1 MDPIT
6 GAALIMGGAGLLGAG
21 GNIAAGFAQ
30 DSTVPSGDLVGVSSD
45 PYANPLFS
53 GLEFDAAT
61 GLGFGDATRIAGPL
75 RDVANQLQA
84 LPIDN
89 KQKRRAAIGLAA
101 IARHPA
107 LSPQEALQRFAEERG
122 GGLGAGLGEIL
133 ATTLNTMNRL
143 GFDQQALQDLGRRE
157 AQFNAQQQE
166 LIDSGF
172 GGLQTDIILDRARMA
187 QQMGQLGIQATDY
200 ATSGAVSPLM
210 QNLIDRRTQ
219 ALDRAEETALLRA
232 ANTGQRPG
240 TIERDF
246 ADLRANTEM
255 AAFAD
260 TIQAAAGL
268 QQLFSGQRAPA
279 ERTSSLGLQ
288 AQSNALNTA
297 ANQANVANQIAAQ
310 GQMAEGAAQATGIA
324 QGVGGL
330 ASSIGSIGQ
339 LQMLGELGAFSPAAQ
354 TTAPVTQTG
363 ATVMGPSSL
372 PTGFQVTGSPYISLG
387 GR

>member
-1 MDPIT
+1 MELLT
-6 GAALIMGGAGLLGAG
+6 GGLLLAGGGLLGGAG
-21 GNIAAGFAQ
+21 NIGAGFAQ
-30 DSTVPSGDLVGVSSD
+30 DSTIPSGDLVGVSSD

-75 RDVANQLQA
+75 RDVANRLQA

-101 IARHPA
+101 IARYPD

-143 GFDQQALQDLGRRE
+143 GFDRQSLQDLGRRE
-157 AQFNAQQQE
+157 AAFNAQQQQ
-166 LIDSGF
+166 LLDSGF

-187 QQMGQLGIQATDY
+187 QQMGQLGIQASDY
-200 ATSGAVSPLM
+200 ATGGDVSPLM
-210 QNLIDRRTQ
+210 QNFIDRRSR
-219 ALDRAEETALLRA
+219 AIDRDEEAALLRA

-288 AQSNALNTA
+288 ARSNALNTA
-297 ANQANVANQIAAQ
+297 ANQANVANQIASQ
-310 GQMAEGAAQATGIA
+310 GAMAEGAAQATGIA
-324 QGVGGL
+324 QGTGQIGG
-330 ASSIGSIGQ
+330 AFSQIGQ
-339 LQMLGELGAFSPAAQ
+339 LGMLDALGAFDPY
-354 TTAPVTQTG
+354 VR
-363 ATVMGPSSL
+363 GP
-372 PTGFQVTGSPYISLG
+372 
-387 GR
+387 R

>member
-1 MDPIT
+1 MDPII
-6 GAALIMGGAGLLGAG
+6 GGALIMGGAGLLGAG
-21 GNIAAGFAQ
+21 GNIGAGFAQ
-30 DSTVPSGDLVGVSSD
+30 DSTIPSGDLVGVSSD

-61 GLGFGDATRIAGPL
+61 GLGFGDATRISGPL
-75 RDVANQLQA
+75 RDVANRLQA

-101 IARHPA
+101 IARYPDV
-107 LSPQEALQRFAEERG
+107 SPEKALQRFAEERG
-122 GGLGAGLGEIL
+122 GGLGAGAGEIL
-133 ATTLNTMNRL
+133 LTTLNTMNRL
-143 GFDQQALQDLGRRE
+143 GFDQQSLQDLGRRE
-157 AQFNAQQQE
+157 ALCNAQQQQ
-166 LIDSGF
+166 LLDSGF

-187 QQMGQLGIQATDY
+187 QQMGQLGIQASDY
-200 ATSGAVSPLM
+200 ATGGAVSPLM
-210 QNLIDRRTQ
+210 QNFIDRRSR
-219 ALDRAEETALLRA
+219 AIDRDEETALLRA

-279 ERTSSLGLQ
+279 ERTTNMGLQ

-310 GQMAEGAAQATGIA
+310 GAMAEGAARSTGIA
-324 QGVGGL
+324 QGVGGF
-330 ASSIGSIGQ
+330 ADSIGSIGQ
-339 LQMLGELGAFSPAAQ
+339 LQMLSGLGAFGKPAAN
-354 TTAPVTQTG
+354 TALTG
-363 ATVMGPSSL
+363 GPGGASIADAIN
-372 PTGFQVTGSPYISLG
+372 PTDQAFNRIVGY
-387 GR
+387 

>member
-1 MDPIT
+1 MDPIIG
-6 GAALIMGGAGLLGAG
+6 GALLMGGAGLLGAG
-21 GNIAAGFAQ
+21 GNIGAGFAQ
-30 DSTVPSGDLVGVSSD
+30 DSTVPSGDLVGVSSN

-84 LPIDN
+84 LPIEN
-89 KQKRRAAIGLAA
+89 RVKRRAAIGLAA
-101 IARHPA
+101 IARYPD
-107 LSPQEALQRFAEERG
+107 LDPEEALQRFADERPT
-122 GGLGAGLGEIL
+122 GLGAGRGEIL
-133 ATTLNTMNRL
+133 RATLNTMNRL
-143 GFDQQALQDLGRRE
+143 GFDRQSLQDLGRRE
-157 AQFNAQQQE
+157 AAFTAQQQQ

-187 QQMGQLGIQATDY
+187 QQMGQLGIQASDY
-200 ATSGAVSPLM
+200 ATGGAVSPLM
-210 QNLIDRRTQ
+210 QNFIDRRSR
-219 ALDRAEETALLRA
+219 AIDRDEETALLRA

-279 ERTSSLGLQ
+279 ERTTNMGLQ

-310 GQMAEGAAQATGIA
+310 GAMAEGAAQATGIA
-324 QGVGGL
+324 QGVGGFADAL
-330 ASSIGSIGQ
+330 GGIGQ
-339 LQMLGELGAFSPAAQ
+339 LQMLSGLGAFDKAPATDYQNYQPADL
-354 TTAPVTQTG
+354 
-363 ATVMGPSSL
+363 S
-372 PTGFQVTGSPYISLG
+372 GFGNFSQYARPPGYISTG

>member
-6 GAALIMGGAGLLGAG
+6 GAALIMAGGGLLGAG
-21 GNIAAGFAQ
+21 GNIAAGATADQ
-30 DSTVPSGDLVGVSSD
+30 TPPSGDLVAVSDD
-45 PYANPLFS
+45 PFANPLLS

-75 RDVANQLQA
+75 RDVVNRLQA

-101 IARHPA
+101 IARFPD
-107 LSPQEALQRFAEERG
+107 LSPEEALRRFELERG
-122 GGLGAGLGEIL
+122 GDLGAGAGEIL
-133 ATTLNTMNRL
+133 LTTLNTMNRL

-157 AQFNAQQQE
+157 AAFSAQQQQ

-187 QQMGQLGIQATDY
+187 QQMGQLGIQASDY
-200 ATSGAVSPLM
+200 ATGGAVSPLM
-210 QNLIDRRTQ
+210 QNFIDRRSR
-219 ALDRAEETALLRA
+219 AIDRDEEMALLRA

-279 ERTSSLGLQ
+279 ERTTELGVTASQ
-288 AQSNALNTA
+288 NALNTA
-297 ANQANVANQIAAQ
+297 ANQANVANQITAQ
-310 GQMAEGAAQATGIA
+310 GTMAEGATEATGIA
-324 QGVGGL
+324 QGVGGFGD
-330 ASSIGSIGQ
+330 AIAGIGE
-339 LQMLGELGAFSPAAQ
+339 LQMLDALGAFNKAPA
-354 TTAPVTQTG
+354 TQTG
-363 ATVMGPSSL
+363 NTFFGGGAL
-372 PTGFQVTGSPYISLG
+372 PTGFQVTGSPYPYISTPATS
-387 GR
+387 R